1 MTEPLAIANVIQA
14 GAGML
19 HPSLELLVQKIIQ
32 GVDKEK
38 LAELKRAFHNRI
50 RITQTQPDSTELI
63 EDLWD
68 FFYDWCV
75 FEQHLP
81 DSLSGLDAEEAT
93 VWDKLKTGSTR
104 TLFSVTKAN
113 GKELRLKD
121 LLGKKTFV
129 VPKRSPNDF
138 IGIARGDIV
147 EGRLI
152 DKSTDGKEYEF
163 VRRPSYHPTQVHSYI
178 KKKVKEFKK
187 SQDVAAFQNWLWLL
201 VGMYL
206 KHRFYSQMPIEKIYD
221 DNSRI

>member
-19 HPSLELLVQKIIQ
+19 HASLELLVQKIIQ

-81 DSLSGLDAEEAT
+81 DNLSGLDPEEAA
-93 VWDKLKTGSTR
+93 VWDKLKAGNTR
-104 TLFSVTKAN
+104 TLYSITKAN

-121 LLGKKTFV
+121 LLGKKTFI
-129 VPKRSPNDF
+129 VPKASPNDF
-138 IGIARGDIV
+138 IGITRGDII
-147 EGRLI
+147 EARLV
-152 DKSTDGKEYEF
+152 DKGDGKEFEF
-163 VRRPSYHPTQVHSYI
+163 VRRPSYHPTQVHAYI

-187 SQDVAAFQNWLWLL
+187 SQDAAAVQNWLWLL

>member
-1 MTEPLAIANVIQA
+1 MNEPLEIASAVQT
-14 GAGML
+14 GGGML
-19 HPSLELLVQKIIQ
+19 HNSLELLVQKIIQ
-32 GVDKEK
+32 GVDKER

-81 DSLSGLDAEEAT
+81 DSLSGLDAKEAT
-93 VWDKLKTGSTR
+93 VWDTLKSANHR
-104 TLFSVTKAN
+104 SLYSIAKAN
-113 GKELRLKD
+113 AKELKLKD
-121 LLGKKTFV
+121 LVGKKTFSV
-129 VPKRSPNDF
+129 LKKTPNDF
-138 IGIARGDIV
+138 IGIARGDII
-147 EGRLI
+147 EARLI
-152 DKSTDGKEYEF
+152 DKGDGKEFEF
-163 VRRPSYHPTQVHSYI
+163 VRRPSYHPTPIHGYI

-187 SQDVAAFQNWLWLL
+187 SQDQAAFQNWLWLM